1 MKRDVLYRIGL
12 CAIVLFALMLPVSA
26 IPNVVSSGI
35 TYQETQ
41 NGPAMGSKTVFT
53 PDDQQQWITGW
64 IQIPHLAAFVDGNP
78 RYYYKYNILKPNGM
92 LYYGMADQFYGFD
105 SNDQGTAIFQVGNL
119 LQDNWAGQWTIEFYI
134 HDISTG
140 QDTHVADTFFSLT
153 DSPHPATTTATIP
166 AATQTASIPGTAV
179 PVTTPLTMV
188 QATTTTPAQSGS
200 IQVHSVPTGAMVYLD
215 DASQGITP
223 ITLYSVPVGLHTVRV
238 HTKGYDDYQAQVQV
252 ADQKTVSLD
261 VTLVQ
266 SGAQPTTTTTVSIP
280 PAQTTPLLPATTTA
294 ATPATKGCPAT
305 GTSVYAE
312 DRTLSPGSVVTIPI
326 MICNAQDLAN
336 MDLGVTYDPSVLK
349 FRSAEKGGLN
359 ANSLFDSNMVSSGNL
374 AISFASSSGM
384 TGSASIAIL
393 SFDVIGQN
401 GSTSPITITVKTAS
415 TGSGSAIT
423 VGTTPGKFITGTPV
437 TPSFDGGPVT
447 ARDALAALQMAVGK
461 IPTDMKYDV
470 TKDGSVNSADAR
482 AILVLAVSAP

>member
-26 IPNVVSSGI
+26 IPSVVSSGI

-41 NGPAMGSKTVFT
+41 NGPVMGPKTVFT

-64 IQIPHLAAFVDGNP
+64 IQIPHMAAFVDGNP

-140 QDTHVADTFFSLT
+140 QDTHVADTFFTLT

-166 AATQTASIPGTAV
+166 AATQTAAVTGTTV
-179 PVTTPLTMV
+179 PV
-188 QATTTTPAQSGS
+188 ATTLTTVPATTATPAQSGS
-200 IQVHSVPTGAMVYLD
+200 IQVHSVPTGATVSLD
-215 DASQGITP
+215 DTAKGITP
-223 ITLYSVPVGLHTVRV
+223 ITLYSVPVGTHTVLV
-238 HTKGYDDYQAQVQV
+238 HTKGYNDYVTQVQV
-252 ADQKTVSLD
+252 ADQKMVTLD
-261 VTLVQ
+261 VTLVP
-266 SGAQPTTTTTVSIP
+266 SGAVQPATTQTSP
-280 PAQTTPLLPATTTA
+280 PPVQTTALPATTTA

-305 GTSVYAE
+305 CTSVYAE

-349 FRSAEKGGLN
+349 FRSAVKGGLN
-359 ANSLFDSNMVSSGNL
+359 ANSLFDSNMVSNGNL

>member
-1 MKRDVLYRIGL
+1 MNRDVLYRIGL
-12 CAIVLFALMLPVSA
+12 CAIVLLALMLPVSA
-26 IPNVVSSGI
+26 IPSVVSSGI

-41 NGPAMGSKTVFT
+41 NGPVMGSKTVFT

-64 IQIPHLAAFVDGNP
+64 IQIPHMAAFVDGNP

-134 HDISTG
+134 HDVSTG
-140 QDTHVADTFFSLT
+140 QDTHVADTFFTLT
-153 DSPHPATTTATIP
+153 DSQHPSATTATIP
-166 AATQTASIPGTAV
+166 AATQTAALT
-179 PVTTPLTMV
+179 VTTSPV
-188 QATTTTPAQSGS
+188 ATTLTTVPATTATPAQSGS

-223 ITLYSVPVGLHTVRV
+223 ITLYSVPAGMHTVRV
-238 HTKGYDDYQAQVQV
+238 HIKGYNDYQAQVQV
-252 ADQKTVSLD
+252 ADQKMATLD

-266 SGAQPTTTTTVSIP
+266 SGEQPVTTAISLPPTQTTV
-280 PAQTTPLLPATTTA
+280 LPATTTA
-294 ATPATKGCPAT
+294 AMPVTKGCPAT

-359 ANSLFDSNMVSSGNL
+359 ANSLFDSNMVSNGNL
-374 AISFASSSGM
+374 AISFASSAGM

-393 SFDVIGQN
+393 SFDVIGTD
-401 GSTSPITITVKTAS
+401 GSTSPIAITVKTAS
-415 TGSGSAIT
+415 TVSGSAIT
-423 VGTTPGKFITGTPV
+423 VGTSSGKFIAGTPA

-461 IPTDMKYDV
+461 IPTDMKYDM

-482 AILVLAVSAP
+482 AILVLAVSSL